1 MLSTTACII
10 TQHSFVWSGL
20 GPDLGRA
27 GLAGLVWSGLVW
39 AGSGLLGRGLGAGWS
54 LLGLDCLLQ
63 IDLKANFDMV
73 VGGGYGGPGGGDKA
87 RARGRL
93 GLDCLIQIG
102 GGVGRRARRRL
113 GLAGLEGQGAGWWER
128 EG

>member
-73 VGGGYGGPGGGDKA
+73 VGGGAGWDWTASSKLVEVLGEGEGWGWLGLKGRGQAGPGSSEVVLGLIWA
-87 RARGRL
+87 RL
-93 GLDCLIQIG
+93 GL
-102 GGVGRRARRRL
+102 
-113 GLAGLEGQGAGWWER
+113 EG
-128 EG
+128 